1 VALVVAELEDA
12 DRMLVV
18 ESPPALAAAYGEFAT
33 AVRDAVRRQDILVYE
48 NDARAW
54 IIAPQTGR
62 SGAYALRARISE
74 AVRNSRP
81 WRGAPM
87 VASVGV
93 AVLGVDGSTAEQLI
107 DAAEQAR
114 FGAAARGIA
123 VMRTAPDE
131 SPA

>member
-1 VALVVAELEDA
+1 
-12 DRMLVV
+12 MLVV
-18 ESPPALAAAYGEFAT
+18 ESPPGLAAAYGEFAQ

-48 NDARAW
+48 TDARAW
-54 IIAPQTGR
+54 IIAPQTER
-62 SGAYALRARISE
+62 SGAYALRTRISE
-74 AVRNSRP
+74 AVRNGRP

-93 AVLGVDGSTAEQLI
+93 AVLGDDGITAEQLI

-114 FGAAARGIA
+114 FAAAARGIA